1 MKKLA
6 GAFLLVTACV
16 GLAFAQ
22 VEKAPGHERGGNCKA
37 S

>member
-22 VEKAPGHERGGNCKA
+22 VEKAPAKA
-37 S
+37 RAWRKL